1 MLIFSCAYFIYI
13 IETVDIMDFLFM
25 LSAYAGCPEF
35 KQFSPSILF
44 LRTYVRGHIVSM
56 VTLLVYRCFAL
67 WTLLTKTCSG
77 YWYCY
82 YFYVVG
88 TFKHG
93 NGNTKLYDKE
103 YQIFKVEFHISLQ
116 GYVQYMK
123 ERTTKTHYNFNFIRN
138 YSYIPFL
145 KISFIQDDT

>member
-44 LRTYVRGHIVSM
+44 LRTCIRGHIVSM

-67 WTLLTKTCSG
+67 WTLLTKTCSN
-77 YWYCY
+77 YRYCY

-93 NGNTKLYDKE
+93 NGNTKFYDKE
-103 YQIFKVEFHISLQ
+103 YQILELEVHISLQ
-116 GYVQYMK
+116 RYIQYPKDVFIIKRKLGY
-123 ERTTKTHYNFNFIRN
+123 IIILI
-138 YSYIPFL
+138 SYEIILTSDFW
-145 KISFIQDDT
+145 S